1 MSDNLNPVDATD
13 ATPSEAAVFRK
24 VALRLLPFL
33 FLLYVVNLIDRTNIG
48 IARLHM
54 VDQQLAPPVLAAS
67 TVGLMGSP
75 LGEGPILAASA
86 LFPRRPNI
94 LDEEAYA
101 LGAGIFYIGYL
112 LFEVPSNLILLRMG
126 ARAWIAR
133 ILVSWGL
140 ISAAM
145 MFATGPWSFGTLR
158 VLLGV
163 AEAGFFPGIIY
174 YLSDWFPARM
184 RGRAVAHFM
193 LGGVI
198 ASMIGN
204 PLSGFILQYLDQVGG
219 LWGWQ
224 WVFLLEGLPAVV
236 LGFVTLAYLT
246 DRPDQARWLT
256 LAERIWLAQ
265 QIANDRNHLPH
276 SRSHSLGA
284 AVLDPRVWLLIA
296 IYFTVAMGDNSYGF
310 YMPTFLKSQFPDWLP
325 LPIGLL
331 VAAPSVVAMVG
342 MILVGRHSDRTGER
356 RWHVACSAFT
366 GALGWLLLALI
377 ASGRLAIPGLDSR
390 WLFVVGVAV
399 TLTGMKSMLPT
410 FWTLPPSFLTGA
422 AAAGGIA
429 LINSVA
435 NLGGL
440 LGPRIIGQVKTATGS
455 FVDGYLIM
463 AAALFLGGL
472 LVLTVTNRNHREI
485 DG

>member
-1 MSDNLNPVDATD
+1 MSDNGKRLATADA
-13 ATPSEAAVFRK
+13 APSEAAVFRK
-24 VALRLLPFL
+24 VSLQLLPFL

-48 IARLHM
+48 IARLQM
-54 VDQQLAPPVLAAS
+54 VDQQK
-67 TVGLMGSP
+67 
-75 LGEGPILAASA
+75 
-86 LFPRRPNI
+86 I

-145 MFATGPWSFGTLR
+145 MLVTGPRSFVILR

-174 YLSDWFPARM
+174 YLSEWFPARM

-193 LGGVI
+193 VAGVI
-198 ASMIGN
+198 ASMVGN
-204 PLSGFILQYLDQVGG
+204 PLSGFILQFMDQVWG

-224 WVFLLEGLPAVV
+224 WLFLLEGLPAVV

-246 DRPDQARWLT
+246 DRPDQAHWLT
-256 LAERIWLAQ
+256 PAERTWLAQ
-265 QIANDRNHLPH
+265 QIENDRNHRPH
-276 SRSHSLGA
+276 GRSHSLAA
-284 AVLDPRVWLLIA
+284 AVVDLRVWLLIA

-310 YMPTFLKSQFPDWLP
+310 YIPTFLKSQFPEWSP
-325 LPIGLL
+325 LQIGLL
-331 VAAPSVVAMVG
+331 AAAPSVIAMFG
-342 MILVGRHSDRTGER
+342 MVLVGRSSDRTGER
-356 RWHVACSAFT
+356 RWHVAGSAFT
-366 GALGWLLLALI
+366 AALSWLMIALV
-377 ASGRLAIPGLDSR
+377 ASGWLAIPGLDSR
-390 WLFVVGVAV
+390 WLFVVGVAL
-399 TLTGMKSMLPT
+399 TLTGMKCMLPT
-410 FWTLPPSFLTGA
+410 FWTLPPSFLSGA

-435 NLGGL
+435 NLGGM
-440 LGPRIIGQVKTATGS
+440 LGPRIIGRVKTATGS
-455 FVDGYLIM
+455 FTLGYLVM
-463 AAALFLGGL
+463 AASLFVGGL
-472 LVLTVTNRNHREI
+472 LVLNVKERIPHKT
-485 DG
+485 DSFSS